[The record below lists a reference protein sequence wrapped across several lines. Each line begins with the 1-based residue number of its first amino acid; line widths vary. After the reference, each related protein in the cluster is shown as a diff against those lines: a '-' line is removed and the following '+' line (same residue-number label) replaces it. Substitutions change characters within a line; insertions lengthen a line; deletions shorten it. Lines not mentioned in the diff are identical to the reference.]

1 MAHLLLWSIRDT
13 LKFRRMKPESTKAE
27 NQILLFQNQH
37 GRQFKPE
44 VNKEAHLKLA
54 QTVNVK
60 SEEGNKL
67 SGQGVGFHSLN
78 HALFFSKV
86 SIIDSYRLCS

>member
-1 MAHLLLWSIRDT
+1 
-13 LKFRRMKPESTKAE
+13 MKPESTKAE

-44 VNKEAHLKLA
+44 VNKEVHLKLA

-60 SEEGNKL
+60 SEQGNKL
-67 SGQGVGFHSLN
+67 SGQGGGSTHSLN
-78 HALFFSKV
+78 HALFFSKA